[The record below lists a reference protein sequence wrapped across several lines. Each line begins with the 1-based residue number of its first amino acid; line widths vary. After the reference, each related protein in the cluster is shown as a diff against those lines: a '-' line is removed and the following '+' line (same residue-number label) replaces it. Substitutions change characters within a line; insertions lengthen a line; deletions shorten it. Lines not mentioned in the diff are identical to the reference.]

1 MLGFSLL
8 VEEPMNITHI
18 YSDADGQS
26 HYENLEM
33 KCSDQGPL
41 GSMSEPIP
49 VTSFIFRENPPGY
62 EYGWHNAPREQY
74 IVMLEGMV
82 EITVSDG
89 EVRTFVPG
97 DIVLVSDT
105 TGKGHA
111 SHSPDGKARKSL
123 FLPI

>member
-1 MLGFSLL
+1 
-8 VEEPMNITHI
+8 
-18 YSDADGQS
+18 
-26 HYENLEM
+26 
-33 KCSDQGPL
+33 
-41 GSMSEPIP
+41 
-49 VTSFIFRENPPGY
+49 
-62 EYGWHNAPREQY
+62 
-74 IVMLEGMV
+74 MLEGMV